1 MWFLTFRGLKKWK
14 FRGNEEVFRLVK
26 DSIDSDITKEDFDRL
41 FEILIKNQSVKRN
54 EVGNRECLSLPKESV
69 QHDSETIEQK
79 QTALDSIHA
88 TVEISCIY
96 EIVDSIQDTEES
108 SQDNEKFTQYKNYE
122 VSLNL
127 KLELEHLKL
136 QIVKKIKNLFIKE
149 QKFP

>member
-14 FRGNEEVFRLVK
+14 FRGNEEVFRLLK
-26 DSIDSDITKEDFDRL
+26 DSIDGDITKEDFDRL
-41 FEILIKNQSVKRN
+41 FEILIINQSVKRN
-54 EVGNRECLSLPKESV
+54 EFGNRECLSLPKESV

-88 TVEISCIY
+88 TVEFIH

-108 SQDNEKFTQYKNYE
+108 SQDNEKFSQYKNYE

-136 QIVKKIKNLFIKE
+136 QTVKKIKNLFIKE
-149 QKFP
+149 QTFP